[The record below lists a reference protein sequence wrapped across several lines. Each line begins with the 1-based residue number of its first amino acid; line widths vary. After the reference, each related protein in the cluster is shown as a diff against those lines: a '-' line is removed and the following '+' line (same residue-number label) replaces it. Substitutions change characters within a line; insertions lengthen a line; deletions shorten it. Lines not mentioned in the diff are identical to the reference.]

1 MLRSGSGCCGINA
14 SHFSSNEEI
23 NRRTTQLCDSAIV
36 RSSKNIMHGAIDMGW
51 LLNMRK
57 TNLAILVISAFMV
70 FGIVACSGGETVIIV
85 QSDSSD
91 DSASVSTSSSDVSL
105 GDIACNIVSLDEIIS
120 VVGVGNEEQGVL
132 STGAVNGDNLHCGW
146 NSNGS
151 RNIPNRTNL
160 SLPAAHVTVTMM
172 PITAPGTMDNHKLV
186 EGFSLD
192 NDPDA
197 ALPEYGKGAFRT
209 GFGSLMRI
217 SGDYVVEV
225 TVVMDMTDEDLAA
238 AKALSELVDS
248 RLTE

>member
-1 MLRSGSGCCGINA
+1 M
-14 SHFSSNEEI
+14 
-23 NRRTTQLCDSAIV
+23 
-36 RSSKNIMHGAIDMGW
+36 
-51 LLNMRK
+51 
-57 TNLAILVISAFMV
+57 
-70 FGIVACSGGETVIIV
+70 
-85 QSDSSD
+85 
-91 DSASVSTSSSDVSL
+91 STSSSDVSL

-217 SGDYVVEV
+217 SGDYVVEG